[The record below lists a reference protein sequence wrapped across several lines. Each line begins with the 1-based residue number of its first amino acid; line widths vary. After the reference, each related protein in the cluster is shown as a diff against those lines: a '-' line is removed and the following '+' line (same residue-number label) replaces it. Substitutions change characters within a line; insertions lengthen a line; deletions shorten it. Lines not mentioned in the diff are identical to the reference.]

1 MFKGIRPVH
10 QGSTLMMYS
19 PQRPQLILQSLQ
31 GPGFQPEMC
40 YYFFEG
46 DKGFKLLVH
55 IQTKTGEDSE
65 AELLGGDSETWLH
78 SGMIRR

>member
-1 MFKGIRPVH
+1 
-10 QGSTLMMYS
+10 
-19 PQRPQLILQSLQ
+19 
-31 GPGFQPEMC
+31 MC

-78 SGMIRR
+78 SGVIRR